1 MDLIERLNRER
12 ETLLRF
18 KLVAGE
24 TVTNRVY
31 SELVE
36 AARIAADSIR
46 EAAAELSRLTA
57 ENAALR
63 ELLNVYNLGG
73 WTDAVG
79 PMQRALKAETENAAL
94 RADAERLQYLLDK
107 RSVTID
113 TMLHG
118 NGCTAHTADE
128 LRAAID
134 SARAK
139 ESGDG

>member
-1 MDLIERLNRER
+1 MSDLIER
-12 ETLLRF
+12 
-18 KLVAGE
+18 A
-24 TVTNRVY
+24 
-31 SELVE
+31 
-36 AARIAADSIR
+36 R
-46 EAAAELSRLTA
+46 EASTLKYQYHTIHVPTILERLAAELERLA
-57 ENAALR
+57 
-63 ELLNVYNLGG
+63 
-73 WTDAVG
+73 
-79 PMQRALKAETENAAL
+79 KENAAL